1 MKSGE
6 RPWKCRAVENEENQT
21 QVSLV
26 SPCLWKSLRDS
37 HIPTAPATAVFLTGI
52 SIRKTQERS
61 PAHRKPE
68 LYPFRLI
75 LGLENAPFLLQN
87 HQVVRDLEAEEETR

>member
-37 HIPTAPATAVFLTGI
+37 HIPTAPATAVFQPEYQ
-52 SIRKTQERS
+52 SE
-61 PAHRKPE
+61 KPKKGAQHTAS
-68 LYPFRLI
+68 LNFTPSGSSL
-75 LGLENAPFLLQN
+75 
-87 HQVVRDLEAEEETR
+87 D